1 MPKARTKLK
10 AGFLTGGKAN
20 KREEAVLNFASRCD
34 SFLYDFDLDGGTAST
49 DVEFKRSL
57 PSGAIVKSITVDIQ
71 TAFAGATDAVLKA
84 GSTSLTAATDLTALS
99 GIATIAL
106 TDVDGIKLS
115 EASELKLGIVTAAT
129 AGKAR
134 FFVEYLMPNE

>member
-10 AGFLTGGKAN
+10 AGFLTGGKPN
-20 KREEAVLNFASRCD
+20 KREEAVLNFANRCD
-34 SFLYDFDLDGGTAST
+34 SFLYDFEKDGGTAST

-57 PSGAIVKSITVDIQ
+57 PAGAIVKGITADIQ
-71 TAFAGATDAVLKA
+71 TAVTGAVDATIDA

-106 TDVDGIKLS
+106 TDTDGIKLT
-115 EASELKLGIVTAAT
+115 EASELKLAIATAAT
-129 AGKAR
+129 AGKVR